1 MKELYETGQ
10 ISEEEIVHFLVEFDE
25 SHKIMNTNHLE
36 VLMYLTD
43 AQREMRKW
51 FGGLVLGTQTIDECI
66 PDDSS
71 DKSVEEIK
79 KLFALSNYKFIGR
92 QDESQVD
99 KLKKAFGNSLTVTE
113 YERIPKLQQGRFILS
128 IQGDRNIEF
137 NVFASDRELEMFR
150 GGA

>member
-1 MKELYETGQ
+1 
-10 ISEEEIVHFLVEFDE
+10 
-25 SHKIMNTNHLE
+25 
-36 VLMYLTD
+36 MYLTD